1 MPAPQG
7 PRKRSKG
14 QKAALFVTGLLITGG
29 IAAGAI
35 GGALYL
41 KSSPDASVP
50 AAGTAP
56 SAPTGPAGETKVVQ
70 EAAAGQPAATVGETE
85 RAAGTVPTAEGES
98 LAKPPP
104 EKPKPVVPR
113 KATLTV
119 KVFPWG
125 NVWVNDKPM
134 GRAPLMNTKLAP
146 GRYKVSVGRQKPE
159 KTRTVKLRPG
169 AREVVDFDL
178 SQ

>member
-1 MPAPQG
+1 
-7 PRKRSKG
+7 
-14 QKAALFVTGLLITGG
+14 LITGG

-35 GGALYL
+35 GGTLYF

-56 SAPTGPAGETKVVQ
+56 ETKVVQ
-70 EAAAGQPAATVGETE
+70 EAAPGQPTATVGDEE
-85 RAAGTVPTAEGES
+85 KVAGTVPTAEGES
-98 LAKPPP
+98 LAKPEPAKPPP

-125 NVWVNDKPM
+125 NVWVNDKLM
-134 GRAPLMNTKLAP
+134 GRAPLANRKLAP